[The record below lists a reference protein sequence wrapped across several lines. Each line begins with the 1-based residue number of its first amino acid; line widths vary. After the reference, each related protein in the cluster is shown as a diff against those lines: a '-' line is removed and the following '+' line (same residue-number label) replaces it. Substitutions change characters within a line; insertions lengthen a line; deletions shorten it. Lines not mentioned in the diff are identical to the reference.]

1 MLFSEFGL
9 IEPVLKAVE
18 AEGYTTPSPIQ
29 AGAIPAALEGK
40 DVLGIAQTGTGKTAA
55 FALPAIHRLFSGP
68 LPKPG
73 ARRPIRT
80 LVIAPTRELAMQ
92 IRDSFITYGKNTPI
106 RVIAV
111 VGGISQDIQTRAL
124 RNGVDALIATPGRLV
139 DLMRQRLIDLSAVE
153 MLILDEAD
161 RMFDMGFAPDLKFIT
176 GALPAKRQNMLFS
189 ATMPGPIAELCRSLL
204 KDPTRV
210 EIKPEKTPMQII
222 DQCVMIVPRDAK
234 NFTLTAYFRLHEP
247 ERAIVFTRTKH
258 GADRVAT
265 VLARSGVPSGAIHGD
280 KRQTARMKALADFKS
295 GRIRVLVAT
304 DIAARG
310 IDVSGISHVINFDM
324 PGDAETYVHR
334 VGRTGRA
341 GASGKAVSLCQPEE
355 RRMILVLERMAGRK
369 IPIERLDPALLAE
382 LPMQLPSHADDEFES
397 FDDRPP
403 SDGFRGGPRGE
414 FAGPPGGPGFG
425 NRGRR
430 PAGKGGPV
438 KYGSRSGPARFG
450 GGPEGPGGPA
460 SSSGFGGPARAGRPN
475 SPPRG
480 RSSKGGPR
488 KPSRGGPR

>member
-92 IRDSFITYGKNTPI
+92 IRDSFISYGKNTPI

-258 GADRVAT
+258 GADRVA
-265 VLARSGVPSGAIHGD
+265 
-280 KRQTARMKALADFKS
+280 K
-295 GRIRVLVAT
+295 
-304 DIAARG
+304 
-310 IDVSGISHVINFDM
+310 
-324 PGDAETYVHR
+324 TY
-334 VGRTGRA
+334 A
-341 GASGKAVSLCQPEE
+341 GAQFDNE
-355 RRMILVLERMAGRK
+355 LEARVVAR
-369 IPIERLDPALLAE
+369 DW
-382 LPMQLPSHADDEFES
+382 DEVYVTNLIKEYC
-397 FDDRPP
+397 
-403 SDGFRGGPRGE
+403 
-414 FAGPPGGPGFG
+414 
-425 NRGRR
+425 N
-430 PAGKGGPV
+430 
-438 KYGSRSGPARFG
+438 
-450 GGPEGPGGPA
+450 
-460 SSSGFGGPARAGRPN
+460 
-475 SPPRG
+475 
-480 RSSKGGPR
+480 
-488 KPSRGGPR
+488 

>member
-9 IEPVLKAVE
+9 IDPVLKAVE

-204 KDPTRV
+204 KDPIRV

-310 IDVSGISHVINFDM
+310 LGIQQLEAVINVDIT
-324 PGDAETYVHR
+324 PDVATHTHR
-334 VGRTGRA
+334 IGRTGRA
-341 GASGKAVSLCQPEE
+341 DQAGWALSLASLDEMGRVGDIEHAGGFTSQWHPLSTLTTTGTGPLRPPMTTLQ
-355 RRMILVLERMAGRK
+355 ILGGRK
-369 IPIERLDPALLAE
+369 EKIRAGDVLGALTKDLGFAAAQVGKINVNEFSTYVAVERDIAPQVL
-382 LPMQLPSHADDEFES
+382 
-397 FDDRPP
+397 
-403 SDGFRGGPRGE
+403 
-414 FAGPPGGPGFG
+414 
-425 NRGRR
+425 RR
-430 PAGKGGPV
+430 L
-438 KYGSRSGPARFG
+438 
-450 GGPEGPGGPA
+450 
-460 SSSGFGGPARAGRPN
+460 SSSKIK
-475 SPPRG
+475 G
-480 RSSKGGPR
+480 RSVKLRLLESDSSAGTER
-488 KPSRGGPR
+488 